1 VTLDKLFPH
10 AGFFVYSNEA
20 VPIPVK
26 SERWHAR
33 VDSTPAR
40 RLHSLLWMQLRAHT
54 LCARDRLNSYWGP
67 ATILPRLP
75 ARVGT
80 VVTVHD
86 LFHLNA
92 AVVPLR
98 RRLSYKIL
106 FGSSIDRADFITS
119 NSEATAA
126 ELEAKFGY
134 RVAAVVRPGISA
146 DFRPYSMEE
155 VQRWLGLC
163 QIRRPYIL
171 TVSSTS
177 ERRKNL
183 SALLE
188 AFSSLTTDGQL
199 AKHSLVVAGPGGS
212 RAKDAG
218 PVIGTESNPIKWL
231 GSVPGDRLPLLYSGA
246 DAFVFPSTHE
256 GFGIPVLE
264 ARACGTPVVASDLPA
279 LREAGGDDAIY
290 VHPTADAIREGIIRA
305 LNLPRRNAQLLPSYG
320 WEPSGKTLASL
331 LLEAETRHRH

>member
-1 VTLDKLFPH
+1 VTPCSTSTLRIGIDGRALGRPYSGIARYIVELCVTLDKLFPH

-40 RLHSLLWMQLRAHT
+40 RLHSLLWMQLR
-54 LCARDRLNSYWGP
+54 G
-67 ATILPRLP
+67 
-75 ARVGT
+75 
-80 VVTVHD
+80 
-86 LFHLNA
+86 
-92 AVVPLR
+92 VVPLR